1 LEVSQKADE
10 KGKSLILKEKE
21 LHEIKDSHQMADE
34 LIGLTLTL
42 TLTLTLALTHQMA
55 DELIGELRIKLK
67 AYEESQGLSDTAKL
81 VAEKMEAQAAI
92 GKVVFF
98 LSS

>member
-1 LEVSQKADE
+1 MEVSQKADE

-21 LHEIKDSHQMADE
+21 LHEIKDS
-34 LIGLTLTL
+34 
-42 TLTLTLALTHQMA
+42 HQMA

>member
-21 LHEIKDSHQMADE
+21 LHEIKDS
-34 LIGLTLTL
+34 
-42 TLTLTLALTHQMA
+42 HQMA